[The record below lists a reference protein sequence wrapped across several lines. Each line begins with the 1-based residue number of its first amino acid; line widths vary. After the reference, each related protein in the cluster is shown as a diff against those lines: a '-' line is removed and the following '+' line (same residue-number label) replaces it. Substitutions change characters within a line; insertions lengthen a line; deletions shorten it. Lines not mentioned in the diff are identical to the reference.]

1 MAIIGTARYGING
14 YGGWREHPE
23 RDDPGNILWFL
34 QIDLDGDGQFDSR
47 VLPPSLR
54 GLEFFRGVR
63 RRDDPRGF
71 GASQPE
77 EESFS
82 VDLVDL
88 DGSLWAGPELSGLVN
103 MTGGRMARLMAVST
117 TTRLPAQAVF
127 TGTLQRVE
135 YDPQTRLIR
144 FRGSGLAG
152 LLSVGTAAEV
162 RDSALPFNAPESAPF
177 ISGSGAP
184 LPIRHWRGQAPGT
197 DAAACA
203 GFILDAC
210 AIPINWSVE
219 ADPTAPLPEFF
230 TLTGGSAWNALRAVC
245 AAFALRAEFGP
256 SGALY
261 LRRLARETARLAVS
275 GTDLTLEY
283 SPSILPSPD
292 VFNRLAIR
300 VRPLYCPPYQLPI
313 PLEEYGIA
321 WSAAGPLAVPAGE
334 SLVLD
339 IRFRKTEGSV
349 FAANFTRVNGD
360 SPLEPD
366 PLIVNS
372 QVDKNGVNMGEAT
385 GSGEASFEL
394 VSATTTDP
402 LAPYPLYTNYPGW
415 QDQARMILRNTSQT
429 HTAYFF
435 NLRLYAAGL
444 SQRVEAS
451 LHEVDDSESQS
462 LFGGRSASLRN
473 PLIQTPAFAAWLG
486 REYLDYFREPKRAG
500 VTRASRVVSGDQA
513 LTSLAELEPG
523 TLVDLPFNANLP
535 NGIHRVL
542 GSAIRWLNPTG
553 KLSRHEVWLEK
564 APAPQVRVESI
575 QTCCVNNQASL
586 HWSHPGGLITGGI
599 LLVAVSMRSWGS
611 VTSVS
616 ADGQA
621 LNYLTGIS
629 LGFPTNGDY
638 PRVELWGA
646 PSAGT
651 AGAISV
657 YLSEADWAECA
668 SILVSG
674 MNPQNPFG
682 ELISLKAESG
692 DPLAGVELGEGDLLV
707 CAAGFQQVEPPVCS
721 TGNEL
726 YAITSDGNWR
736 GAAATA
742 SGLRGAEVG
751 WNGVTGGFALVGVVL
766 NALWH
771 HEN

>member
-14 YGGWREHPE
+14 YGSWREHPE

-71 GASQPE
+71 GASQPD

-88 DGSLWAGPELSGLVN
+88 DGSLWEGSELSGLVN
-103 MTGGRMARLMAVST
+103 MTAGRMARLMAVSA

-152 LLSVGTAAEV
+152 LLTVGAAAEV
-162 RDSALPFNAPESAPF
+162 RDLAMPFNAPESAPF
-177 ISGSGAP
+177 ISGSGSP
-184 LPIRHWRGQAPGT
+184 LPIRHWRGQVPGT
-197 DAAACA
+197 GAAACA

-210 AIPINWSVE
+210 AIPLTLTVE
-219 ADPTAPLPEFF
+219 ADSGAPLPEFF

-245 AAFALRAEFGP
+245 AAFALRAEFSPAGT
-256 SGALY
+256 LY
-261 LRRLARETARLAVS
+261 LRRLARETARLAVL
-275 GTDLTLEY
+275 GTDLNLEY
-283 SPSILPSPD
+283 APSILPAPG

-349 FAANFTRVNGD
+349 FAANFTRVNSD

-372 QVDKNGVNMGEAT
+372 QADKNGVNLGEAT
-385 GSGEASFEL
+385 GSGEASFEI
-394 VSATTTDP
+394 VSTSAADP
-402 LAPYPLYTNYPGW
+402 QVPYPLFTNYPGW
-415 QDQARMILRNTSQT
+415 QDQARLILRNTSQT

-451 LHEVDDSESQS
+451 LHEADDVESLT

-500 VTRASRVVSGDQA
+500 VARASRVVSGDQA
-513 LTSLAELEPG
+513 LTSLVQLEPG
-523 TLVDLPFNANLP
+523 TLVDLPLNASLP

-564 APAPQVRVESI
+564 APAPQVRVEST
-575 QTCCVNNQASL
+575 QTCSVSNQAIAN
-586 HWSHPGGLITGGI
+586 WSHPGGLTSECT

-629 LGFPTNGDY
+629 LGFPINGDY
-638 PRVELWGA
+638 PRVEFWGA
-646 PSAGT
+646 PSTSA

-657 YLSEADWAECA
+657 NFSQSDWAECA
-668 SILVSG
+668 SMLVSG
-674 MNPQNPFG
+674 MNPQNPLG
-682 ELISLKAESG
+682 ELLSLKAEDG
-692 DPLAGVELGEGDLLV
+692 DPLVEVELGEGDLLV

-726 YAITSDGNWR
+726 YNITSDGNWR

-742 SGLRGAEVG
+742 SGLRGAKVG
-751 WNGVTGGFALVGVVL
+751 WNGVTGGFALAGVVF

-771 HEN
+771 HEH